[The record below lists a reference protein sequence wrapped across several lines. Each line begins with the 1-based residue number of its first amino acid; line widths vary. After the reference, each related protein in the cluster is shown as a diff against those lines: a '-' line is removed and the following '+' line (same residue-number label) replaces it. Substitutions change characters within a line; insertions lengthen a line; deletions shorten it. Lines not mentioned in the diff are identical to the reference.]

1 MLDIIHCFTSLYADD
16 TKIYRNI
23 NTIDDCM
30 SMLKT
35 LTNMHT
41 WTRHNNI
48 RFNASKCKA
57 LTITR
62 KKSPLDFIYKLDN
75 LELERVSTEKVVV
88 VNITNSLTWN
98 THIHSITAKAYK
110 LLGFLK
116 HTCPLL
122 NDFSAK
128 HILSLYLVN
137 CTILPLPSLVWRLL
151 VDHVLIIIC
160 TMGGASHG
168 SSRPVRTFPFDLIT
182 LNHFAHIS
190 HFFSWLFNL
199 LYVICVMVNKA
210 VKKKK
215 KKR

>member
-1 MLDIIHCFTSLYADD
+1 MIIKLFWLIHVDNFHVGYYSLFHFPLCWRYQNISQHQYHRWLNVYAENLDQHAHVDSAQQYPVHAF
-16 TKIYRNI
+16 
-23 NTIDDCM
+23 
-30 SMLKT
+30 
-35 LTNMHT
+35 
-41 WTRHNNI
+41 
-48 RFNASKCKA
+48 KCKA

-182 LNHFAHIS
+182 LNHFAHIF
-190 HFFSWLFNL
+190 HFFFL
-199 LYVICVMVNKA
+199 A
-210 VKKKK
+210 V
-215 KKR
+215 

>member
-1 MLDIIHCFTSLYADD
+1 M
-16 TKIYRNI
+16 
-23 NTIDDCM
+23 
-30 SMLKT
+30 
-35 LTNMHT
+35 
-41 WTRHNNI
+41 
-48 RFNASKCKA
+48 
-57 LTITR
+57 
-62 KKSPLDFIYKLDN
+62 
-75 LELERVSTEKVVV
+75 STEKVVV

-182 LNHFAHIS
+182 LNHFAHIF

-199 LYVICVMVNKA
+199 LYVTCVMVNKA
-210 VKKKK
+210 VKKKINHLYCSLLQRK
-215 KKR
+215 LKQIHSTRKLLQRETIFYWQLFFKSRQ